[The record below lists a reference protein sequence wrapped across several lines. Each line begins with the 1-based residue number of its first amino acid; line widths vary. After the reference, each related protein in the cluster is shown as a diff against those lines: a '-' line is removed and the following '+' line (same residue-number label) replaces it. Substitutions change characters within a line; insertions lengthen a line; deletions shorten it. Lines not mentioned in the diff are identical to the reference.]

1 MSEYFLIFAA
11 LIIGILFCMLLY
23 KWLFRPRKSKAVR
36 RSAKRMKK
44 TASHI
49 GLLESQRA
57 LNQKLAIANLF
68 CHVPLVKLTEDDK
81 EELRTLILAVD
92 KRSKDGRLLLPEE
105 IYIRELAIAGTAF
118 LAIVLTM
125 LITPLTV
132 FGILAIPMLMR
143 IPVKMLE
150 AERAKCATA
159 LADEFL
165 AFYKLYY
172 VQFIQPDN
180 TTTLS
185 HVINS
190 YLPSASV
197 EVKKILKVVDGDL
210 AKGEE
215 FALKRFDQRF
225 PDSPKVHKFCSVA
238 RARLKGD
245 KSSYEALKSF
255 LDVLIEEHDVFF
267 DREKLKREHRLSNLV
282 TSFLMISMVTI
293 CIVVFGMMF
302 ASN

>member
-1 MSEYFLIFAA
+1 MSEYILVLAA
-11 LIIGILFCMLLY
+11 LVIGVLFCMLVY
-23 KWLFRPRKSKAVR
+23 KWLFTPRKSKAVR
-36 RSAKRMKK
+36 RSSKRIKK
-44 TASHI
+44 TASRI
-49 GLLESQRA
+49 GLRESQKA
-57 LNQKLAIANLF
+57 LNQKIAIANLF
-68 CHVPLVKLTEDDK
+68 RHVPLVRLTDDDK
-81 EELRTLILAVD
+81 DELHALILAVD
-92 KRSKDGRLLLPEE
+92 KRAKDGRLLLPEE
-105 IYIRELAIAGTAF
+105 IYIWQLAIAGIAF

-143 IPVKMLE
+143 IPVRMLE
-150 AERAKCATA
+150 SERAQCAAA

-255 LDVLIEEHDVFF
+255 LDVLIEEHDVYF
-267 DREKLKREHRLSNLV
+267 DREKVKRERRLSNLV
-282 TSFLMISMVTI
+282 TSFLMVSMVTI